1 MRLLVAI
8 AATLLSFNAAA
19 AVYKCTSASGA
30 TEFKD
35 KPCAPG
41 TGGEIAVKGVAP
53 AEPAGHPV
61 STGSGEGGDAPSSAG
76 GAALS
81 GAWCEYAVSLRADG
95 EKDDTMPADWTFG
108 GDTVEYRMKRGG
120 GPIRSRIVHTESG
133 FALEND
139 MLGGG
144 DSKWEIVS
152 RRGGELLVRG
162 PIGGFFHFR
171 RGACR

>member
-19 AVYKCTSASGA
+19 AVYKCKNASGA
-30 TEFKD
+30 IEFKD

-53 AEPAGHPV
+53 ADPPGHD
-61 STGSGEGGDAPSSAG
+61 SAASGKGSSAT
-76 GAALS
+76 LS
-81 GAWCEYAVSLRADG
+81 GTWCEYAVSMDEDG
-95 EKDDTMPADWTFG
+95 EKDESMPADWTFS

-120 GPIRSRIVHTESG
+120 GTIKSRIVRSESG
-133 FALEND
+133 FAIEND
-139 MLGGG
+139 MLGGVNR
-144 DSKWEIVS
+144 DWEIVS
-152 RRGGELLVRG
+152 QRNGELVVHG
-162 PIGGFFHFR
+162 PIGGYFHFR